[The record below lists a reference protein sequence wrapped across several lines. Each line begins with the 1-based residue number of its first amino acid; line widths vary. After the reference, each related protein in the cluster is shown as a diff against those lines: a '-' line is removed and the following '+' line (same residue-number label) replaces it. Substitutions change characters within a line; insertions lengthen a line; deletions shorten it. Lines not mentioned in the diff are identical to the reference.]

1 MDLYTETILDH
12 YEHPHHTGT
21 LASPD
26 VHVVEHNLLCS
37 DRIELDCI
45 LTNTDAIADV
55 AFVGSGCA
63 LSQAGMSI
71 LSDWSIGKSRDEIA
85 ALSPDDVQV
94 MIGAP
99 ITPARLKCALLGL
112 GALKRIY
119 ETYHSR
125 S

>member
-26 VHVVEHNLLCS
+26 VHVAEYNLLCG
-37 DRIELDCI
+37 DRIELDCAF
-45 LTNTDAIADV
+45 TNKGAIADV

-71 LSDWSIGKSRDEIA
+71 LSDWSIGKSRNDIA
-85 ALSPDDVQV
+85 ALSHDDVQS
-94 MIGAP
+94 MIGSP

-119 ETYHSR
+119 EPYHSN